1 MRKRNPKAVKA
12 KEFLEEQPH
21 ITPIE
26 LSNMFKIPYQTAYNI
41 VRLNKI
47 KQLETTVDEEI
58 EIELPKLMELTH
70 AVSKGKQRTK
80 EKTISDVVN
89 KTVREFGRDSMHEN
103 DLFAVVDSRVDAE
116 INKQSLTNVRGVI
129 QGVSGAKYEAMN
141 FDPVNSP
148 AHYTI
153 GGIETIDF
161 IEAKELNYHLGN
173 AVKYIVRAEHK
184 GKKKEDLEKAIW
196 YLNREL
202 NKAV

>member
-1 MRKRNPKAVKA
+1 MRKSSPKAIKA
-12 KEFLEEQPH
+12 RNFSVEQPH

-41 VRLNKI
+41 VKASKI

-58 EIELPKLMELTH
+58 EIELPKLMELTY
-70 AVSKGKQRTK
+70 AVSKGKQ
-80 EKTISDVVN
+80 N
-89 KTVREFGRDSMHEN
+89 
-103 DLFAVVDSRVDAE
+103 
-116 INKQSLTNVRGVI
+116 LTNVRGVI
-129 QGVSGAKYEAMN
+129 QGVSGAKYETMN

-148 AHYTI
+148 AHYTV

-161 IEAKELNYHLGN
+161 IEAKSLNYHLGN

-184 GKKKEDLEKAIW
+184 GNKKQDLEKAIW